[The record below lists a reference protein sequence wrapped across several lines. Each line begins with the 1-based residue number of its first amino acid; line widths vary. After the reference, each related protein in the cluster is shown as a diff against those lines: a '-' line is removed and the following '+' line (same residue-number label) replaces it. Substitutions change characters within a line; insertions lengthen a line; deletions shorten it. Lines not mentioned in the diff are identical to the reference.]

1 MNFKIIL
8 AGLVGGVIMFLWG
21 FISHMVLPLG
31 EAGFKTLPHEDAVLP
46 AISAQIK
53 EDGLYIFPWP
63 ESPPGTP
70 MPVNAE
76 SRKKTEQLFQTAPHG
91 LLLFHTPP
99 AAMLSGGQLGTELAT
114 NCVSSLLAAML
125 VSMALGCLGSFAR
138 RVFFVAAIGLIAGV
152 AVNVPDW
159 NWYGFPSNF
168 TLAQIAEHVIGFA
181 AAGLAI
187 AAIIKP
193 AAASG
198 QASKTV

>member
-8 AGLVGGVIMFLWG
+8 AGLIGGVVMFLWG

-31 EAGFKTLPHEDAVLP
+31 EAGFKTMPHQDAVLP

-70 MPVNAE
+70 MPVNEE
-76 SRKKTEQLFQTAPHG
+76 SRKKAEQLFQTSPHG
-91 LLLFHTPP
+91 LLLFHQPP

-114 NCVSSLLAAML
+114 NCASSLLAATL
-125 VSMALGCLGSFAR
+125 ISMVLGCLGSFAK
-138 RVFFVAAIGLIAGV
+138 RVFFVTVIGLIAGV

-159 NWYGFPSNF
+159 NWYGFPSAY
-168 TLAQIAEHVIGFA
+168 TLAQIAEHVVGFGV
-181 AAGLAI
+181 AGLVI

-193 AAASG
+193 GATTPKPAA
-198 QASKTV
+198 